1 MEKTVDWEQTALI
14 SELNQGKELAK
25 QLMNQLHSSSSNE
38 TRELLVEK
46 ILSCYEK
53 ALSALNWGEQPKP
66 ITSMLE
72 SPRSFANSS
81 QRSAGSDQDFK
92 HKDVCKKRKAL
103 PRWTEQVKVCSE
115 TGLEGP
121 LDDGY
126 SWRKYG
132 QKDILGANFPRGYYR
147 CTHRHGQGCLA
158 TKLVQRSDED
168 PNVFEVT
175 YRGRHTCSQSC
186 RNNVASAPLKSPRL
200 TENKNHHHHHPHHQT
215 EVQQQKY
222 EEKPAQ
228 EIVCNFASRLTVK
241 TEGLEATE
249 EENVDAIFPSFSFSS
264 TPIGSENE
272 DANLF
277 CESML
282 ENNFMGSLSPRFLSP
297 ATSESNM
304 FPMSPFHMN
313 CYGLG
318 HNVQTSESDHTDII
332 SAPTSVTNSP
342 SLNLDF
348 SLDKVELDPNY
359 PFDNPDFFS

>member
-1 MEKTVDWEQTALI
+1 VVSIIHFNVGNFK
-14 SELNQGKELAK
+14 
-25 QLMNQLHSSSSNE
+25 
-38 TRELLVEK
+38 
-46 ILSCYEK
+46 
-53 ALSALNWGEQPKP
+53 
-66 ITSMLE
+66 
-72 SPRSFANSS
+72 PRSNLSS
-81 QRSAGSDQDFK
+81 ASVATISTTKPKRTPSHCFLATWKEGENGENNNNNEI
-92 HKDVCKKRKAL
+92 KKLKIKNPKFL
-103 PRWTEQVKVCSE
+103 IISLFYVLFLSQVVWCC
-115 TGLEGP
+115 
-121 LDDGY
+121 
-126 SWRKYG
+126 
-132 QKDILGANFPRGYYR
+132 RGYYR

-200 TENKNHHHHHPHHQT
+200 TENKNHHHHHPPHHQT
-215 EVQQQKY
+215 EVQQHKY

-228 EIVCNFASRLTVK
+228 EIVSNFASRLTVK